1 MATSVQKSQAAAPST
16 TDEVGSVT
24 VEKRD
29 AGVRVG
35 LPEKVLGGR
44 GQLQEIVDLVL
55 PVSMAL
61 VAVVAGLLA
70 VQRTQTLMA
79 WEETFTGSGSFI
91 VTSCEQFDR
100 WGPDQWHC
108 QGRLTVGAES
118 STVQQSTMAVSR
130 GAMPSFQPYV
140 GQRWDVFFEG
150 GGEADDEAPD
160 FVYADQLQLSEI
172 ARLYISIFPRVM
184 LSVGAA
190 GWVAGWWFK
199 RRARSK
205 PDTWWV
211 NRLPGMQSLQ
221 RRSSIWIA
229 VAFAVYVVYRLIAY
243 YVLGSVGVA

>member
-1 MATSVQKSQAAAPST
+1 MST
-16 TDEVGSVT
+16 TGVAETDTADE
-24 VEKRD
+24 RD
-29 AGVRVG
+29 TGGRTRVQ
-35 LPEKVLGGR
+35 ERLGGR
-44 GQLQEIVDLVL
+44 HQWPELLDLVI
-55 PVSMAL
+55 PASMAL

-91 VTSCEQFDR
+91 VTSCEQFDQ

-108 QGRLTVGAES
+108 EGRLTVGPES
-118 STVQQSTMAVSR
+118 STVHQSTMAVSR

-140 GQRWDVFFEG
+140 GQRWDVFFAG
-150 GGEADDEAPD
+150 GGEGEDVEAPD

-184 LSVGAA
+184 LSIGAA

-205 PDTWWV
+205 PETWWV

-221 RRSSIWIA
+221 RRSSIWIV
-229 VAFAVYVVYRLIAY
+229 VAFAVYVIYRLIAY